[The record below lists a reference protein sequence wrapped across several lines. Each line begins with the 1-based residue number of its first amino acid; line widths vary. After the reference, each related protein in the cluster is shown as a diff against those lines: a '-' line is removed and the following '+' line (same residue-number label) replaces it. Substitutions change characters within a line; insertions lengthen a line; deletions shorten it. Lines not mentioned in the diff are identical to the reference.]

1 MAPPPAAWASLLH
14 DGGTG
19 LCAPASLQTN
29 DWLRGC
35 SMTLRALRCHWA
47 TGIFQFDY
55 NLTEPPW
62 YIWHMRSTVDRNF
75 FMQQVGCTALDRT
88 PSILGSVEKTA
99 NKFWLPS
106 SKYVFWISMNKA
118 TLELFEMY
126 YKTEQMSKGAD
137 VNGARVQGTWNYES
151 SSSSQGREQSW
162 DELELEYQVDWG
174 FLNCVDMCKCLY
186 IHVYTQLST
195 EGTDECMK

>member
-1 MAPPPAAWASLLH
+1 MA
-14 DGGTG
+14 
-19 LCAPASLQTN
+19 
-29 DWLRGC
+29 DWLGC
-35 SMTLRALRCHWA
+35 DLCTQNWGAVSERESTAKPHRHCSHQRKKLLLNHMPSYFHDIELHH
-47 TGIFQFDY
+47 
-55 NLTEPPW
+55 NLKGPPSLMW
-62 YIWHMRSTVDRNF
+62 STVDRNF

-137 VNGARVQGTWNYES
+137 VTGARVQGTWNYES